1 MIQNAKIRLA
11 IVDDHQIVIDGLVAV
26 LQQQDAVQICIT
38 ANSGA
43 DMLALLQHTNVDIL
57 LSDVMMDAMNGQQLA
72 KAVKQQFPHIKIIAL
87 SMSSSGEIVDEMIN
101 DSDIVGYLL
110 KQTGKDELIEAII
123 KVYNGGQYFQQKILD
138 ELEKQ
143 SLIKKSI
150 SDAHLTLR
158 EKQIIALME
167 KDFSNKQIATELD
180 IAIRTVE
187 THRKNIFKKTNTNN
201 LLTLVKWAY
210 EHKILGAPNP

>member
-1 MIQNAKIRLA
+1 MMQHHKIRLA

-26 LQQQDAVQICIT
+26 LQQQNAVQIMVT
-38 ANSGA
+38 ANSGK
-43 DMLALLQHTNVDIL
+43 DMLQLLQHTAVDIL
-57 LSDVMMDAMNGQQLA
+57 LSDVMMDGMNGQQLA

-101 DSDIVGYLL
+101 DSDILGYLL

-123 KVYNGGQYFQQKILD
+123 KVYNGGQYFQEKILD

-143 SLIKKSI
+143 SHLKKSI
-150 SDAHLTLR
+150 TDAHLTLR

-167 KDFSNKQIATELD
+167 KDFSNKQIASELN

-210 EHKILGAPNP
+210 EHKILG

>member
-1 MIQNAKIRLA
+1 MIQNRTIRLA

-26 LQQQDAVQICIT
+26 LQQQDQVQIMVT
-38 ANSGA
+38 ANSGK
-43 DMLALLQHTNVDIL
+43 DMLVLLQQADVDIL
-57 LSDVMMDAMNGQQLA
+57 LSDIMMDDMNGQQLA

-101 DSDIVGYLL
+101 DADIAGYLL
-110 KQTGKDELIEAII
+110 KQTGKDELIDAII
-123 KVYNGGQYFQQKILD
+123 KVYNGGQYFQEKILD

-143 SLIKKSI
+143 SHLKKSVA
-150 SDAHLTLR
+150 DAHLTLR

-201 LLTLVKWAY
+201 VLTLVKWAY
-210 EHKILGAPNP
+210 EHKILG